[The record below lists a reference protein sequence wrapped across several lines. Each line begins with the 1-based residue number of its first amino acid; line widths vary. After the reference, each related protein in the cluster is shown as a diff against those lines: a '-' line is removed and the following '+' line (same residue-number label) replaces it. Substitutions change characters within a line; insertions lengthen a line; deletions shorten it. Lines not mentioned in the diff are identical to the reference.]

1 MVVVWIN
8 LYLTKPRFWF
18 QFENSHSTSPY
29 PSGQACYL
37 LSNSESSHWC
47 SVLTVTALLTGC
59 CVQMQRA
66 LKSTITPSES
76 VSVCQAD
83 TGGLSAHIAS
93 VWAEF
98 DCFGHQMKF
107 STTAATNLGFTVA
120 RDTPGYTE
128 DSFGDF

>member
-1 MVVVWIN
+1 
-8 LYLTKPRFWF
+8 
-18 QFENSHSTSPY
+18 
-29 PSGQACYL
+29 
-37 LSNSESSHWC
+37 
-47 SVLTVTALLTGC
+47 
-59 CVQMQRA
+59 
-66 LKSTITPSES
+66 